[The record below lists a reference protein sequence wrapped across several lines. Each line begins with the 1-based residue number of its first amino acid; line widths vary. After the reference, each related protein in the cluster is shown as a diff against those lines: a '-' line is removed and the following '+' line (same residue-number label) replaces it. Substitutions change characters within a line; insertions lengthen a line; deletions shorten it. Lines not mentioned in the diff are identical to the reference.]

1 MKKHIT
7 LLAAGLMILGNQLNA
22 QGIKGIL
29 KQAEEKV
36 NTVSGQ
42 NSPLSEEEVGRGLK
56 EALTIG
62 IEKGVDRVSKPD
74 GFFKDM
80 AIKILMPDE
89 AKKVEEKLRAMGQDK
104 LVDDAIESM
113 NRAAEDA
120 ANGAKDI
127 FVTAIKQM
135 TITDAMN
142 ILKGEK
148 DAATQYLNRTTRQSL
163 FDKFKPVIKASLDK
177 VGATKHW
184 ATLFNTYNKI
194 PMVNKVNPD
203 LEEFVTNKAIDGL
216 FIQIA
221 KEEREIRDNPGA
233 RVSDLLK
240 RVFG

>member
-1 MKKHIT
+1 MKKQTI
-7 LLAAGLMILGNQLNA
+7 LFAAGLTLVSFQLSA
-22 QGIKGIL
+22 QGIKGVL

-36 NTVSGQ
+36 TSVSGQ
-42 NSPLSEEEVGRGLK
+42 NNPLSEEEVGNGLK

-62 IEKGVDRVSKPD
+62 IEKGVGRVSKPD

-89 AKKVEEKLRAMGQDK
+89 AKQVEQKLRNMGQGK

-127 FVTAIKQM
+127 FVSAIKQM
-135 TITDAMN
+135 TITDAMT
-142 ILKGEK
+142 ILKGDK
-148 DAATQYLNRTTRQSL
+148 DAATSYLNKTTRQSL
-163 FDKFKPVIKASLDK
+163 FERFQPVIKTSLDK

-184 ATLFNTYNKI
+184 TTLFSIYNKL
-194 PMVNKVNPD
+194 PMVSPVNPD

>member
-1 MKKHIT
+1 MKVTWT
-7 LLAAGLMILGNQLNA
+7 LFAAGLFLFGSQLNA
-22 QGIKGIL
+22 QGIKGVL
-29 KQAEEKV
+29 RQAEEKV

-42 NSPLSEEEVGRGLK
+42 NNPLSEEEVGRGLK

-74 GFFKDM
+74 GFFRDM

-163 FDKFKPVIKASLDK
+163 FDKFKPVIKNSLDK

-184 ATLFNTYNKI
+184 ATLFNTYNKL
-194 PMVNKVNPD
+194 PMVSKVNPD

-216 FIQIA
+216 FVQIA

>member
-1 MKKHIT
+1 MKVTWT
-7 LLAAGLMILGNQLNA
+7 LFAAGLFLFGSQLNA
-22 QGIKGIL
+22 QGIKGVL

-42 NSPLSEEEVGRGLK
+42 NNPLSEEEVGRGLK

-89 AKKVEEKLRAMGQDK
+89 AKQVEQKLRNMGQGK

-163 FDKFKPVIKASLDK
+163 FDKFKPVIKTSLDK

-184 ATLFNTYNKI
+184 ATLFNTYNKL
-194 PMVNKVNPD
+194 PMVSKVNPD

-216 FIQIA
+216 FVQIA

>member
-1 MKKHIT
+1 MKVTWT
-7 LLAAGLMILGNQLNA
+7 LFAAGLFLFGSQLNA
-22 QGIKGIL
+22 QGIKGVL

-42 NSPLSEEEVGRGLK
+42 NNPLSEEEVGRGLK

-163 FDKFKPVIKASLDK
+163 FDKFKPVIKNSLDK

-184 ATLFNTYNKI
+184 ATLFNTYNKL
-194 PMVNKVNPD
+194 PMVSKVNPD

-216 FIQIA
+216 FVQIA